1 MVNINKKD
9 DKTMSQKIFAIG
21 DGLIPTEFFGKSL
34 EVFKLS
40 GVLL

>member
-21 DGLIPTEFFGKSL
+21 DQQNFLVSPWKFL
-34 EVFKLS
+34 N
-40 GVLL
+40 